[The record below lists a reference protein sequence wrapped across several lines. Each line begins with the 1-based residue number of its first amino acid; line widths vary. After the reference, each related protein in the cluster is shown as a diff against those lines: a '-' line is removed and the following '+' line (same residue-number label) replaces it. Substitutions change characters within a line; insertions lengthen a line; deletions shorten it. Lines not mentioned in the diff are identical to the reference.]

1 MRVEKRVKL
10 IKKKKSFWRRWPS
23 RSKNRGA
30 FHALRAPPLNLI
42 FRFQRVESLRTRVAR
57 KIQAWISGTR
67 SRFLLSSPID
77 AFSYLS
83 VYHFSEGLSRGR
95 SLVLTVLNYD
105 RTRAV
110 PIAGSLEKIACE
122 DRASA
127 CEGCGNSL
135 INCSCCCSHQESNV

>member
-1 MRVEKRVKL
+1 MELRRRGKL
-10 IKKKKSFWRRWPS
+10 IKKKTIVWLRCRRQ
-23 RSKNRGA
+23 SKNRGA

-57 KIQAWISGTR
+57 KIQAWIAGTR

-77 AFSYLS
+77 AFSYLR

-110 PIAGSLEKIACE
+110 TIACSLEKIACE